1 MTVISTKAP
10 AKDRRLEAII
20 AWIRQTTDLAK
31 GRGVL
36 VPVSGGSDSALCLWL
51 CAQAL
56 PRGRALAAYV
66 GTASHPLRCQPWFE
80 SLAQLCILPAPPD
93 ASADPEMLRWASML
107 HHAKVNRCWLA
118 GSRTRTEDTFGTYSL
133 ASRLATYQ
141 PLAGTWKTEVMELCD
156 LVGVPH
162 EITDSSRQAD
172 PACGRPR
179 EMADIPFARVDLFLQ
194 VKIGQRP
201 SSDLTGLDESQRA
214 YLESV
219 YQRNQFKKQL
229 PLRPPRDR

>member
-1 MTVISTKAP
+1 MTSAP
-10 AKDRRLEAII
+10 TDRRLDAII
-20 AWIRQTTDLAK
+20 TWIRQTTDVAG

-66 GTASHPLRCQPWFE
+66 GGTSHPLRCQPWFE
-80 SLAQLCILPAPPD
+80 SFAELRILPAPPD
-93 ASADPEMLRWASML
+93 SEADPEMLRWATML
-107 HHAKVNRCWLA
+107 HHAKANRCWLA

-156 LVGVPH
+156 LVGVPR
-162 EITDSSRQAD
+162 EITESSRQAD
-172 PACGRPR
+172 PACGRPM
-179 EMADIPFARVDLFLQ
+179 EMADIPFAYVDRFLQ
-194 VKIGQRP
+194 AKIGHHP
-201 SSDLTGLDESQRA
+201 PTDLAALDEPQRA
-214 YLESV
+214 YLETV
-219 YQRNQFKKQL
+219 YRRNQFKKHL
-229 PLRPPRDR
+229 PLRPQTTDSRR